1 MTRAPRRPI
10 FRAERASPSGLEA
23 GADKEV
29 FMNATA
35 TNPQAQIVVLT
46 PTAGSAYGFGWRTMK
61 TYFLDLFLIILILG
75 AVLVPVGMISSL
87 DGHDTPGG
95 VILRI
100 FSFAYWFLLFI
111 PIDFGAAWIFLRA
124 ARREKFEVKDMF
136 VIFEGDY
143 VNVVLAN
150 LLLLAIIGIGMA
162 FLLVPGIIF
171 ACRLAFVRYLV
182 LDRKMDPVTAVKESW
197 RMTRGCAGSIFFMGL
212 LAVPIITAGLLCFG
226 VGVIPA
232 LIWIRSGFAAMYL
245 AVSQGEAS
253 QAGAAPA
260 ADPAGPQAGA

>member
-1 MTRAPRRPI
+1 M
-10 FRAERASPSGLEA
+10 S
-23 GADKEV
+23 
-29 FMNATA
+29 AT
-35 TNPQAQIVVLT
+35 TTDSQAQVIVLT

-61 TYFLDLFLIILILG
+61 TYFLDLFLVILILG

-87 DGHDTPGG
+87 NGHDTPGG

-124 ARREKFEVKDMF
+124 TRREKFENKDMF
-136 VIFEGDY
+136 AIFEDDY

-150 LLLLAIIGIGMA
+150 LLLLAIIGIGVM

-197 RMTRGCAGSIFFMGL
+197 RMTRGCAGSIFIMGL
-212 LAVPIITAGLLCFG
+212 LGVPILMAGLLCFG

-232 LIWIRSGFAAMYL
+232 VIWIRSGFAAMYL
-245 AVSQGEAS
+245 AVSQGEAIR
-253 QAGAAPA
+253 AGAAPA
-260 ADPAGPQAGA
+260 AAPAGPQAGA

>member
-1 MTRAPRRPI
+1 M
-10 FRAERASPSGLEA
+10 S
-23 GADKEV
+23 
-29 FMNATA
+29 ATT
-35 TNPQAQIVVLT
+35 TNPQTQAIVLT

-124 ARREKFEVKDMF
+124 ARRERFEVKDMF

-150 LLLLAIIGIGMA
+150 LLLFAIIGIGAA

-197 RMTRGCAGSIFFMGL
+197 RMTRGHAGSIFFMGL
-212 LAVPIITAGLLCFG
+212 LCVPIISAGLLCFG

-253 QAGAAPA
+253 RAGAARA
-260 ADPAGPQAGA
+260 ADPAGPQASA

>member
-1 MTRAPRRPI
+1 
-10 FRAERASPSGLEA
+10 
-23 GADKEV
+23 
-29 FMNATA
+29 MNATT
-35 TNPQAQIVVLT
+35 TNPQAQAIVLT

-75 AVLVPVGMISSL
+75 VVLVPIGMISSL

-124 ARREKFEVKDMF
+124 ARRERFEVKDMF
-136 VIFEGDY
+136 AIFEGDY

-150 LLLLAIIGIGMA
+150 LLLFAIIGIGVA

-197 RMTRGCAGSIFFMGL
+197 RMTRGYAGSIFLMGL
-212 LAVPIITAGLLCFG
+212 LCVPIIIAGLLCFG

-253 QAGAAPA
+253 RAEAAREA
-260 ADPAGPQAGA
+260 VPAGPQASA